1 MRADE
6 KRLGRQ
12 TRAWAAAL
20 AVAAVG
26 VGASASTALAVPS
39 NFWGV
44 ASQATP
50 SLEQLQR
57 LKRGGVD
64 SIRVPI
70 FWASVQPQRNGA
82 LDWSPVDAYVE
93 HAAGAGIDMLPFFYG
108 APTWAVRSAVVDK
121 RNGSR
126 APLTLPVR
134 NRKQRS
140 GWKSLLRQAANRYGP
155 RGSFWA
161 EHPGVPKRPFR
172 IWQIWNEENFKYFVA
187 RPNPID
193 YGKLVKLSHAAL
205 RGVDPGA
212 RVVLGGMFARPEE
225 ALIKRGPRQAYFATE
240 FLNQMYKRTPGIKSK
255 FHGVA
260 LHPYTGTFKRLPR
273 YIEDIRRVLKAN
285 RDAGKG
291 LWLTELGWSSGR
303 PERGNDFAKGRKG
316 QAKQLK
322 GAFRLLRNK
331 QKKWRIKRV
340 YWFSVDD
347 QIGSCNFCDGSGLFG
362 AGFVPKPSWFAF
374 TRFAGG
380 QPN

>member
-1 MRADE
+1 MRADG

-20 AVAAVG
+20 VLVAVG
-26 VGASASTALAVPS
+26 AGASASTALALPG

-44 ASQATP
+44 VPQATP
-50 SLEQLQR
+50 SPEQFQR

-64 SIRVPI
+64 SVRIPVA
-70 FWASVQPQRNGA
+70 WSSVQPIRGA
-82 LDWSPVDAYVE
+82 VVWSGVDELVRG
-93 HAAGAGIDMLPFFYG
+93 AAAARIEVLPFLYG
-108 APTWAVRSAVVDK
+108 APAWAVPLDRSIASLPP
-121 RNGSR
+121 RF
-126 APLTLPVR
+126 LPVR
-134 NRKQRS
+134 NGRQRS
-140 GWKSLLRQAANRYGP
+140 GWKRFLRLAVQRYGP

-161 EHPGVPKRPFR
+161 ENPGLPKRPIR
-172 IWQIWNEENFKYFVA
+172 VWQIGNEVNFKFFVA
-187 RPNPID
+187 RPNPAE
-193 YGKLVKLSHAAL
+193 YGKLVKLSYSAL
-205 RGVDPGA
+205 KSADRGA
-212 RVVLGGMFARPEE
+212 RVVLGGMFARPKQ
-225 ALIKRGPRQAYFATE
+225 ALSRKKPPQAYFATD

-273 YIEDIRRVLKAN
+273 YIEDFRRVLKAN

-291 LWLTELGWSSGR
+291 LWLTELGWSSQR
-303 PERGNDFAKGRKG
+303 PARNNSFAKGRRG
-316 QAKQLK
+316 QVKQLK
-322 GAFRLLRNK
+322 GAFRLLRRN
-331 QKKWRIKRV
+331 QRRWRVQRV

-347 QIGSCNFCDGSGLFG
+347 VRGSCNFCDGSGLFG